1 LIVSFFTAGPATRPP
16 SDYIKVLRRN
26 IEQRQKQQQK
36 SQQQQQQQP
45 RIYPTLATA
54 ITTRMVTATKFPG
67 NQYITEVAATE
78 LVVRGTRPIYMN
90 AISTTDET
98 LSSTVRTYTTTNE
111 NDSSSNGNNDTDRIV
126 GYQFRHDPRLQL
138 PSIQYCTVEQV
149 QSIYTNLQH
158 CPVLLVLAQDG
169 MPLDQRT
176 NEERTVQEQWLQQ
189 SNVRHVTL
197 PGSHHF
203 HADPETADAVV
214 RNVANFLVEQ
224 QQQQQPITLPES

>member
-16 SDYIKVLRRN
+16 TDYIKVLRRN

-36 SQQQQQQQP
+36 SLQQQQP

-67 NQYITEVAATE
+67 NQTITEVAATE
-78 LVVRGTRPIYMN
+78 LVVRGTRPIYTN
-90 AISTTDET
+90 AIPTTDET
-98 LSSTVRTYTTTNE
+98 LSSTEMTYTTNE
-111 NDSSSNGNNDTDRIV
+111 NGPSSNRNNDTDRIV

-149 QSIYTNLQH
+149 ESIYTNLQH

-169 MPLDQRT
+169 WPLDQRT
-176 NEERTVQEQWLQQ
+176 NEERTVQQQLLQQ

-214 RNVANFLVEQ
+214 RNVANFIIEQ
-224 QQQQQPITLPES
+224 QQQQVQPITLPE